1 MVMYSVYLLLL
12 LALLKRLAVLLPCL
26 PGGHSYLRSESAWW
40 MLLSQLGSS
49 EESPRI
55 DGGLQDIVI
64 EETDDKCVSTMIS
77 HFRLKERKVERT
89 ETRKVTKLRQS
100 ITLSCSSLL
109 LVFKLLLFIFD
120 RMSSMNGLLKGSL
133 SCLIVIYR

>member
-12 LALLKRLAVLLPCL
+12 LALLKKLAVLLPCL

-64 EETDDKCVSTMIS
+64 EGTDDKCDVYQ
-77 HFRLKERKVERT
+77 L
-89 ETRKVTKLRQS
+89 
-100 ITLSCSSLL
+100 
-109 LVFKLLLFIFD
+109 
-120 RMSSMNGLLKGSL
+120 
-133 SCLIVIYR
+133 

>member
-1 MVMYSVYLLLL
+1 M
-12 LALLKRLAVLLPCL
+12 LLPCL

-77 HFRLKERKVERT
+77 HFR
-89 ETRKVTKLRQS
+89 
-100 ITLSCSSLL
+100 
-109 LVFKLLLFIFD
+109 
-120 RMSSMNGLLKGSL
+120 
-133 SCLIVIYR
+133 

>member
-1 MVMYSVYLLLL
+1 MMF
-12 LALLKRLAVLLPCL
+12 LPCL

-55 DGGLQDIVI
+55 DGGLQDIVM
-64 EETDDKCVSTMIS
+64 EGTDDKCVSTMIS
-77 HFRLKERKVERT
+77 HFRLNVEETKVERT

-120 RMSSMNGLLKGSL
+120 RMSSMNGLLKGSVN
-133 SCLIVIYR
+133 CFIVIYR

>member
-1 MVMYSVYLLLL
+1 
-12 LALLKRLAVLLPCL
+12 
-26 PGGHSYLRSESAWW
+26 

-64 EETDDKCVSTMIS
+64 EGTDDKCVSTMIS
-77 HFRLKERKVERT
+77 HFRLNVEETKVERT

-100 ITLSCSSLL
+100 ITLSCYSLL
-109 LVFKLLLFIFD
+109 LVFKLLLFIFV
-120 RMSSMNGLLKGSL
+120 RMSSMNGLLKGSVN
-133 SCLIVIYR
+133 CLILIYR